1 MLSVPQLREY
11 IVRPT
16 LLHLG
21 LFSSAAENL
30 LVGTALQESRLT
42 YVDQL
47 APGPGPAYGL
57 LQMERA
63 THDDIWENYLRFNVA
78 LRAKVELT
86 LAPWPSDKLF
96 QMHTNNGYA
105 FAMAR
110 VHYLRVRE
118 ALPAADDV
126 LGLARYWKR
135 YYNTVKGKG
144 TVDEFVENYRHA
156 A

>member
-21 LFSSAAENL
+21 LYSQAAENL

-42 YVDQL
+42 YIDQL

-63 THDDIWENYLRFNVA
+63 THDDIWENYLRFNPA
-78 LRAKVELT
+78 LRTKVEQT
-86 LAPWPSDKLF
+86 LALWPSDRLF
-96 QMHTNNGYA
+96 QLHTNNGYA
-105 FAMAR
+105 FAMGR
-110 VHYLRVRE
+110 VHYLRVSQP
-118 ALPAADDV
+118 LPAADDR

-144 TVDEFVENYRHA
+144 TVDEFLENYNRA